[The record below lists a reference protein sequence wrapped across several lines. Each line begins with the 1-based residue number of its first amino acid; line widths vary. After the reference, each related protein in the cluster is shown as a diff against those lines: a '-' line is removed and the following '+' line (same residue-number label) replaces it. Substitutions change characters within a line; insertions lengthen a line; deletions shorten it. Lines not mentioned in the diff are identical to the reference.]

1 MARKVQHNKDY
12 HALSDSVLNFV
23 ISCFYIKNKFEK
35 MNEKEQKMHFRGI

>member
-1 MARKVQHNKDY
+1 MAGKVQDNKDF
-12 HALSDSVLNFV
+12 HALSDCVFTFV